1 MMMSEQEQLEGY
13 CLKCKEKR
21 ILQHPRPEWAANGS
35 PATRGDCPVC
45 HAVIY
50 RRGHTPAHDTLP
62 KPEAP
67 AKPKQTPKAQ
77 AGQKKSKA
85 RAAGSKKQS
94 AAGKKQK
101 GIGKKPENAGRKPD
115 RVGRKPESTGKTL
128 ESAGKNLTSGSDKR
142 SGKLVVVESP
152 AKARTIGRYL
162 GRGYTVKSS
171 VGHVRDLLKSRLSV
185 DIENDFAPEYRVP
198 NEKRAV
204 VKELEAAAAKAK
216 EIYLA
221 TDPDREGE
229 AIAWHV
235 LESAKM
241 DPARTRRVVFH
252 EITKTAILEAF
263 QHSRQIDMQRVD
275 AQQTRRILDR
285 LVGYKLSPLLWRK
298 VRPGLSAGRVQ
309 SVAVRLV
316 VERERV
322 IDAFESQE
330 YWLIKAELSQQKY
343 RQAKERLTFVA
354 RLHRLNGEEPVLS
367 SAAAVQPH
375 LDALS
380 QAAWTVGDV
389 RLAQRTR
396 RPSAPFTTS
405 SLQQDASRRLNF
417 GTSKTMRVAQELYEG
432 VDIGAEGSTG
442 LITYMRTDSVSVS
455 QEAVAAARAYIEEV
469 FGQEYVPAKPPQY
482 KTRSKTAQEA
492 HEAIRPTA
500 VPRTPQQLK
509 PYLSRDQHRL
519 YALIWERFI
528 ASQMAPAIY
537 DTVSVDIHAGDA
549 ALELSRRP
557 YLFRATGSTL
567 RFAGFL
573 ALYEESEEENGENED
588 VAVPADLAE
597 NEPLDLIKLL
607 PEQRFTQPPPRFSE
621 ATLVKEL
628 EENEIGRPST
638 YASIISTIQNRGY
651 VVRDNKRLLPTET
664 GYLVN
669 DLLVEHFPDIISVD
683 FTANMENELDE
694 ITEGRPW
701 VPLLRDF
708 YGRFAQD
715 LDKADRA
722 IPKMDLKKEPELVG
736 RACPECGQPLVY
748 REGKFGKFIGCSDF
762 PKCRHTEQILHKIGV
777 ACPQD
782 GGDLVQKRTRR
793 GRVFYGCANYPD
805 CDWTSWKRPLP
816 QPCRLCGGLVV
827 EVARHTGECTQCG
840 ERQPVHASET
850 VLES

>member
-1 MMMSEQEQLEGY
+1 MMSEQEQLDGY

-21 ILQHPRPEWAANGS
+21 ILQNPQPEWAANGS
-35 PATRGDCPVC
+35 PATRGVCPVC
-45 HAVIY
+45 QTVIY
-50 RRGHTPAHDTLP
+50 RRGHTPAHDSLP
-62 KPEAP
+62 KPAVTTRP
-67 AKPKQTPKAQ
+67 PKTSQ
-77 AGQKKSKA
+77 A
-85 RAAGSKKQS
+85 RAGKSQRKTRS
-94 AAGKKQK
+94 AGKK
-101 GIGKKPENAGRKPD
+101 
-115 RVGRKPESTGKTL
+115 TGKAGKAAPASPPK
-128 ESAGKNLTSGSDKR
+128 SAGKKTRRADKATPTSPPRAASADRARR

-152 AKARTIGRYL
+152 AKAKTIGRYL
-162 GRGYTVKSS
+162 GSGYIVKSS

-204 VKELEAAAAKAK
+204 VKELETAAAKAK

-252 EITKTAILEAF
+252 EITKPAILEAF
-263 QHSRQIDMQRVD
+263 QHPRQIDMQRVD

-322 IDAFESQE
+322 IDTFEPQE

-343 RQAKERLTFVA
+343 RQAQEQLTFVA
-354 RLHRLNGEEPVLS
+354 KLHRLNGEEPVLS

-375 LDALS
+375 LESLQ
-380 QAAWTVGDV
+380 QAAWTVGEV
-389 RLAQRTR
+389 RLGQRMR

-405 SLQQDASRRLNF
+405 TLQQDASRRLNF

-432 VDIGAEGSTG
+432 VDIGADGSTG

-455 QEAVAAARAYIEEV
+455 QEAVAAARAYIGEA
-469 FGQEYVPAKPPQY
+469 FGAEYVPAKPPQY

-500 VPRTPQQLK
+500 VPRTPQQMK

-519 YALIWERFI
+519 YKLIWERFV

-549 ALELSRRP
+549 ALKLSRRP
-557 YLFRATGSTL
+557 YLFRASGSTL

-573 ALYEESEEENGENED
+573 ALYEEAVEENGEEED
-588 VAVPADLAE
+588 VAVPADLAN

-683 FTANMENELDE
+683 FTANMENQLDE
-694 ITEGRPW
+694 IVEGRAW
-701 VPLLRDF
+701 VPLMREF
-708 YGRFAQD
+708 YGRFAQE

-722 IPKMDLKKEPELVG
+722 IPKLDLKKEPELVG

-782 GGDLVQKRTRR
+782 GGDLVKKRTRN

-840 ERQPVHASET
+840 ERQPART
-850 VLES
+850 PDAVLET